1 MQTKEKTV
9 DITLDY
15 PVHLADRELENVTMR
30 RPSVGDLMDFPVNA
44 TTGLKEE
51 LALVAHL
58 CELHVDDL
66 RLMDSEDYGR
76 LQKQLLRF
84 RGISID

>member
-1 MQTKEKTV
+1 MTKEKIV
-9 DITLDY
+9 AIPLDY
-15 PVHLADRELENVTMR
+15 PVQLADRELENVTMR

-44 TTGLKEE
+44 ATGLKEE
-51 LALVAHL
+51 LGLVAHL
-58 CELHVDDL
+58 CDLHVEDL

-84 RGISID
+84 RGISVD